1 MNRIIIIISFNFW
14 LFQFW
19 GLIGGMLGSVQ
30 VAKVLTKMNK
40 DKSVIIAINICVR
53 GVKLMNGLSGRRMI
67 NYFFVAVN
75 VWRIKWLR
83 L

>member
-1 MNRIIIIISFNFW
+1 
-14 LFQFW
+14 
-19 GLIGGMLGSVQ
+19 MLVSVQ
-30 VAKVLTKMNK
+30 VAKVLTQINIE
-40 DKSVIIAINICVR
+40 KSLLIAINIFVR
-53 GVKLMNGLSGRRMI
+53 GVTLMNGLLERRMI